1 MNATQSNLKDDV
13 QMHRIRKVSGFLR
26 AIMLALLILEG
37 AGVMAGVI
45 VLPVA
50 ILHLSA
56 FKSHLVFVNCGTF
69 SLLAVGFMVTWNFF
83 RLFTRLKDGH
93 LFEGQ
98 TIEYLE
104 QAGKWWIALGIVQ
117 IIYQSIAAYL
127 SFPHHTTGGDGIFSG
142 LVVFFIAW
150 VLREGQKLKEE
161 QELTV

>member
-1 MNATQSNLKDDV
+1 
-13 QMHRIRKVSGFLR
+13 
-26 AIMLALLILEG
+26 MLALLILEG

-98 TIEYLE
+98 TINYLE
-104 QAGKWWIALGIVQ
+104 QAGKWWIVLGIAQ
-117 IIYQSIAAYL
+117 IIYKSVAA
-127 SFPHHTTGGDGIFSG
+127 FVFTPNNVNITDGGAIFSG
-142 LVVFFIAW
+142 LLVFFIAW
-150 VLREGQKLKEE
+150 VLREGQKLKED